1 MKDIER
7 KLEQDESE
15 NGEDRERD
23 HGLDHH
29 KAPLRRSRL
38 AEREDML
45 KTPCMCGHFGRWACC
60 ATFILLAT
68 GQVFAQAVL
77 EPPFGLHWGDSPE
90 KLITWASRHSL
101 GVTISLPGDQPA
113 LRILRIEPKKGFLP
127 ETQAG
132 AVEGRFLTGKLYEL
146 TVHYFDPEASADL
159 MESRFE
165 ALRKQIALEHG
176 ALLTNQQRR
185 TVEDHFVTRI
195 QSFHREPVKG
205 LFLLLA
211 FTEVE
216 DLLRKSKE
224 ARFSLIYRND
234 NYRNDLLKEAKGP

>member
-1 MKDIER
+1 MGR
-7 KLEQDESE
+7 
-15 NGEDRERD
+15 
-23 HGLDHH
+23 
-29 KAPLRRSRL
+29 
-38 AEREDML
+38 
-45 KTPCMCGHFGRWACC
+45 HFRRWA
-60 ATFILLAT
+60 FAT
-68 GQVFAQAVL
+68 GIFWLVAGQALAQAVL
-77 EPPFGLHWGDSPE
+77 EPPYGLRWGDSPE

-101 GVTISLPGDQPA
+101 DVTISLPGDQPA
-113 LRILRIEPKKGFLP
+113 MRIVKIEPKKGFLP

-159 MESRFE
+159 METRFDS
-165 ALRKQIALEHG
+165 LRKQVATEHG
-176 ALLTNQQRR
+176 ALLTNQQQR
-185 TVEDHFVTRI
+185 TVADQFVTRI

-234 NYRNDLLKEAKGP
+234 NFREELLKALKGP